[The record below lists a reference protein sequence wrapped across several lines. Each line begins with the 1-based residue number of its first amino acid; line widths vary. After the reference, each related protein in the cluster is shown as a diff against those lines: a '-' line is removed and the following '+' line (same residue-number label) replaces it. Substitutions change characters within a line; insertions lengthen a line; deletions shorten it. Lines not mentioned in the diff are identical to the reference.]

1 MEDLQTRLRE
11 LESRLTDTYRDKSET
26 VTSIL
31 NLKEEKEKLL
41 NSNDSAQRQIDAL
54 TTRINECEQDIKEK
68 DLLIQ
73 NLKAVNEHL
82 AGSNEELK
90 SKVDNLIKDNEKIQH
105 ENNQLLERMLKL
117 KEEQISQ
124 MNQLNEYY
132 EALLKKE
139 QAIEKLKSSGI
150 SNFNSAGLE
159 ANAKPIRIPSRPVH
173 TIFAHNIECTSVK
186 YNDGG
191 SFVVTGGSDV
201 YLKVWDA
208 NNGQEKSTLRG
219 MAHSAMDVSICQGSE
234 LILAGCSDNIAYV
247 WNYNTG
253 RIKHN
258 LTGHGNKICSTSFF
272 NNKSNA
278 VTASQDRT
286 IKIWDVVKGY
296 CTKTLPCIS
305 SCFGISLTTE
315 DSVLASCHHD
325 GHLRLWSPKSGQI
338 VQDLE
343 ISKAPFTSCA
353 FSPNGNFVALSGKD
367 DHIHIVEVSTSRT
380 ISSLEHKNYVH
391 SGNFSKI
398 AWSSDSSYVCAGG
411 HRGQLF
417 IWSVNSSK
425 IEEILDRGHS
435 NPVSAVAWSP
445 RENQIASVDTAG
457 GLVLWT

>member
-1 MEDLQTRLRE
+1 
-11 LESRLTDTYRDKSET
+11 
-26 VTSIL
+26 V
-31 NLKEEKEKLL
+31 
-41 NSNDSAQRQIDAL
+41 ND
-54 TTRINECEQDIKEK
+54 
-68 DLLIQ
+68 
-73 NLKAVNEHL
+73 HL
-82 AGSNEELK
+82 SKSNEELK
-90 SKVDNLIKDNEKIQH
+90 LKVDGLIKENEKIQH

-139 QAIEKLKSSGI
+139 QALEKMKTSGI
-150 SNFNSAGLE
+150 ANFDSAGLQ
-159 ANAKPIRIPSRPVH
+159 ANAKPVRIPGRPVH
-173 TIFAHNIECTSVK
+173 TIMAHNIECTSVK
-186 YNDGG
+186 FNDAG
-191 SFVVTGGSDV
+191 SILITGGSDV

-208 NNGQEKSTLRG
+208 NSGQEKSTLRG
-219 MAHSAMDVSICQGSE
+219 MAHSAMDLSICQGSE

-272 NNKSNA
+272 NNKSDA
-278 VTASQDRT
+278 VTGSQDRT
-286 IKIWDVVKGY
+286 IKIWDVVKGF
-296 CTKTLPCIS
+296 CTKTMPCIS
-305 SCFGISLTTE
+305 SCFGVSLTVE

-343 ISKAPFTSCA
+343 ISQVPFTSCA

-367 DHIHIVEVSTSRT
+367 DHISIVDVAMNRK
-380 ISSLEHKNYVH
+380 IASLEHKNYIN

-398 AWSSDSSYVCAGG
+398 CWSFDSSLVCAGG
-411 HRGQLF
+411 NRGQVF
-417 IWSVNSSK
+417 VWNASSGK

-435 NPVSAVAWSP
+435 NPVTAVAWRP
-445 RENQIASVDTAG
+445 RENQMASVDSVG
-457 GLVLWT
+457 GLVLWN